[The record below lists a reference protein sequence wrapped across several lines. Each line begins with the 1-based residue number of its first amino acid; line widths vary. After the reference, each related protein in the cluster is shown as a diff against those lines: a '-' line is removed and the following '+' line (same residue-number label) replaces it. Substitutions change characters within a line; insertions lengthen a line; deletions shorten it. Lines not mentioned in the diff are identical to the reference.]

1 MTVRRYYTDSY
12 TGTFSAR
19 VVELFATGER
29 PAARLDET
37 FFYPSSGG
45 QPHDTGLLG
54 GARVLDVQVR
64 ESDGEVLH
72 LLDTPVVPG
81 PVEGRIDWPRRF
93 DHMQQ
98 HTGQHVLSQ
107 AFLRLAEAPTIGF
120 HLGAETVTIDLG
132 TAGLTEAR
140 VADAETLAND
150 VVRRNVPVR
159 AWFPAADEI
168 PALALRK
175 TPEIE
180 GPLRVVSI
188 GDFDLSA
195 CGGTHVAATGEIG
208 LVSVLRTERLK
219 RGTRV
224 EFICGERAR
233 TDYARKHSIVRGL
246 SASLTC
252 SPAELPDAVARLQ
265 MALQET
271 RRELAVLKE
280 RELDA
285 EAARLLLSAESEP
298 PQGLAGAALHG
309 HLRVVTAAW
318 LERPVEELKG
328 LALRLTSQPCV
339 VALLGMAGT
348 RTQLLFGRSEDVTID
363 LKPLFLATLEALGGG
378 RGGGARLLQGA
389 AGPADL
395 PALQSVLRD
404 TRARI
409 GIPAA

>member
-72 LLDTPVVPG
+72 LLDAPVVPG

-132 TAGLTEAR
+132 TAGLTDAR
-140 VADAETLAND
+140 VADAEPLAND

-159 AWFPAADEI
+159 AWFPAADE
-168 PALALRK
+168 
-175 TPEIE
+175 
-180 GPLRVVSI
+180 S
-188 GDFDLSA
+188 
-195 CGGTHVAATGEIG
+195 G

-265 MALQET
+265 RSLQET
-271 RRELAVLKE
+271 RGELAVLKE

-309 HLRVVTAAW
+309 HLSVVTAAW

-348 RTQLLFGRSEDVTID
+348 RSE
-363 LKPLFLATLEALGGG
+363 E
-378 RGGGARLLQGA
+378 RM
-389 AGPADL
+389 
-395 PALQSVLRD
+395 SE
-404 TRARI
+404 
-409 GIPAA
+409 